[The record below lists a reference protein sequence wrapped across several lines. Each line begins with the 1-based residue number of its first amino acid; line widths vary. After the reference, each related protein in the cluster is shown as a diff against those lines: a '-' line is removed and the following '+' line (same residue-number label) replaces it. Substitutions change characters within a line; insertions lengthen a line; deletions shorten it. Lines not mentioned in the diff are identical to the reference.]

1 MGGSTTLCMYAG
13 VATTAGLDAAAL
25 ASLDS
30 LAELEGDDTLAVDAA
45 TAGAVAPVFSAA
57 SLAISARRSCSR
69 WRCSCR
75 AMLASRSSFS
85 LSSSS

>member
-1 MGGSTTLCMYAG
+1 VGGSTTLCMYAG

-25 ASLDS
+25 ALDS